1 MDWQE
6 RIYTIERKDESKLK
20 QKLSIPTSPDNGIK
34 RDVVVIA
41 HIRIKL
47 LEKVE
52 KNNPTIGLN
61 MFHVKK
67 MSTYRAYISK
77 HNLNHENQISLL
89 MISNRGQ
96 QSLAV
101 KKLSTLLRGVRF

>member
-1 MDWQE
+1 MC
-6 RIYTIERKDESKLK
+6 S
-20 QKLSIPTSPDNGIK
+20 
-34 RDVVVIA
+34 
-41 HIRIKL
+41 
-47 LEKVE
+47 
-52 KNNPTIGLN
+52 
-61 MFHVKK
+61 MFKK

-101 KKLSTLLRGVRF
+101 KKLSALLRGVTFKKVGYFNCLNCLRSYRIKNKLESHIKVSKSTDFCSAVMLPENSKTFEIDQYRT